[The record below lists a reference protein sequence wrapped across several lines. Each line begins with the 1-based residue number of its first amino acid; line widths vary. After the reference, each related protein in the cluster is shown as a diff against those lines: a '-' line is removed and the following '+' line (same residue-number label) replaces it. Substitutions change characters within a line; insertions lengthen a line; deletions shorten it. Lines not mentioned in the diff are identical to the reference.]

1 MVVTYRQTLNDRQE
15 VCTRDTCMGS
25 TGLLSRPT
33 RFDYA
38 ASHFVYIFGDFFSK
52 DDVFLFFSPT
62 FCRFR
67 QSTNSRCQSK
77 QVPPVVI
84 FKSTLIFLENNLSSL
99 FSFSFWSHIII
110 LWEEYLKEP
119 MCVCSE
125 WHQGNVQNARIYSLA
140 TFVTNQSPADYPS
153 AASCFLFNI
162 ILKTSRERPWL
173 G

>member
-99 FSFSFWSHIII
+99 FYFSFWSHTHYYYFVRRIF
-110 LWEEYLKEP
+110 KRTNV
-119 MCVCSE
+119 CVLGMAPGQRPKRAYIFS
-125 WHQGNVQNARIYSLA
+125 GNVRDKSK
-140 TFVTNQSPADYPS
+140 
-153 AASCFLFNI
+153 SC
-162 ILKTSRERPWL
+162 
-173 G
+173 